1 MKDEG
6 LVVTGEIGNFAVMID
21 VTRIVR
27 PLFAARVNDVKRRY
41 RDVESVQRRQ
51 FGWLLRHGA
60 STKYGQAV
68 GLDAI
73 GSYEQ
78 WRELVPVA
86 PYPELRPWVMRMIN
100 GEKDVLWPGR
110 CHRFAQSSGTSDGKS
125 KYIPITPQSLQKQ
138 HYAGSF
144 DSVAWYLSLYPESHL
159 FGGKAL
165 ILGGSFANELT
176 LPRGVKVGDLSAH
189 LIDRI
194 NPLVNLVRVP
204 SKRVALMKD
213 WEEKLPQ
220 LVESALHQDVTNI
233 SGVPSWFLTV
243 LRRVI
248 ERAGATTIHDVWPRL
263 EVFFHGGIAFDP
275 YREQYQAI
283 TDPSRMR
290 YLETY
295 NASEGFFAVQS
306 SLDNHAMLLLLDAG
320 CFYEFVPLDECD
332 ESHPEHA
339 VPAWEVEQG
348 KVYALVITACN
359 GLWRYP
365 LGDTVRIESVNPLK
379 ITIAGR
385 TKHYINAFG
394 EEVMVHNT
402 DAALAVACAE
412 HHCQPLNYTAAPVYT
427 TQGAK
432 GYHQW
437 LIEWATPPVDH
448 EAFAESLDRALQTE
462 NSDYQAKRY
471 KGIFLERL
479 QVVDASPGL
488 FDRWLA
494 STGKLGGQRKVPRLS
509 NDRHII
515 DALLRYS

>member
-1 MKDEG
+1 MWFRM
-6 LVVTGEIGNFAVMID
+6 VNFAVMID
-21 VTRIVR
+21 FTRIVR

-41 RDVESVQRRQ
+41 RDVEGVQRQ
-51 FGWLLRHGA
+51 QLAWLLRHGA
-60 STKYGQAV
+60 TTRYGQAI
-68 GLDAI
+68 GLAAI
-73 GSYEQ
+73 DSYER
-78 WRELVPVA
+78 WRETVPVTA
-86 PYPELRPWVMRMIN
+86 YPELRPWVMRMVE

-110 CHRFAQSSGTSDGKS
+110 CTRFAQSSGTSDGKS

-144 DSVAWYLSLYPESHL
+144 DSVAWYLSQYPGSHL

-204 SKRVALMKD
+204 SKHVALMKD
-213 WEEKLPQ
+213 WEQKLPR
-220 LVESALHQDVTNI
+220 LVEASLNQDITNI

-243 LRRVI
+243 LRKVI

-263 EVFFHGGIAFDP
+263 EVFFHGGIAFEP

-283 TDPSRMR
+283 TDPAKMR

-306 SLDNHAMLLLLDAG
+306 SRDSHAMLLLLDAG

-332 ESHPEHA
+332 ESQPEHA
-339 VPAWEVEQG
+339 VPAWQVEQG
-348 KVYALVITACN
+348 RVYALVITACN

-365 LGDTVRIESVNPLK
+365 LGDTVRVESVNPLK

-385 TKHYINAFG
+385 TRHYINAFG

-402 DAALAVACAE
+402 DAALTRACAE

-437 LIEWATPPVDH
+437 LIEWATPPADLD
-448 EAFAESLDRALQTE
+448 AFAESLDDALQGE

-471 KGIFLERL
+471 KGIFLDRL
-479 QVVDASPGL
+479 QVVNAPAGL

-494 STGKLGGQRKVPRLS
+494 TTGKLGGQRKVPRLS
-509 NDRHII
+509 NDRRVME
-515 DALLRYS
+515 ALLAMR